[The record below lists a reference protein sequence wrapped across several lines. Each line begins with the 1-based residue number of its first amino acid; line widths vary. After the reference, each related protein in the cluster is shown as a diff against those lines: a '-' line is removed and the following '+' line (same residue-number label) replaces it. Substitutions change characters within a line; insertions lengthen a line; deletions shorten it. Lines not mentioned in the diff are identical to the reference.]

1 MALIMCA
8 VTALYIPGVL
18 NTVASRVFPQI
29 EKASGLRIQVADI
42 RLKFPLRLSLH
53 DAIVIDTATA
63 DTMITAAQADASV
76 AVLPLITGAIEINS
90 ADVRHAYYR
99 MGGPDSLYISAR
111 IDTVS
116 AGPASLRLGQGIIDV
131 NRAAV
136 AGANVRL
143 IMGDSATAEKTD
155 TVPPSPLTVRL
166 GKVTLD
172 RINYS
177 MRMSHPADSAATDT
191 VPADTIAAGIKH
203 AALSHGQIR
212 ILPSTLTINAQSV
225 TLDADHGL
233 YGKCGA
239 EPMPGLDMNWL
250 EITGTHIRVD
260 SFSMNGT
267 DMRVPVSRLHTR
279 ERCGLTL
286 DATGTFAMDSTSIRT
301 QDFRFLTPRSSILLD
316 AVMGTDTVPAAA
328 PLSASLKASI
338 DMNDITLAMP
348 LTMPV
353 TSALP
358 AGVPLRIKA
367 DVTGTMAGVTVDTL
381 RASMQRIFAI
391 TASGYARDFT
401 TPDDMVAE
409 ITLDGS
415 LTNPGPLQKMVK
427 GITLPP
433 ISLKGKAKANRGK
446 YTADI
451 KGRTGS
457 GRLALDGTYSGTAPD
472 YTAKVRLDSF
482 PVSAFMPDLGIGTVT
497 AALEARGHG
506 FNPMSRATR
515 IDAHARIHRLTYRRS
530 PVTGVTLDASL
541 GNGNLTAALHSD
553 APAADLDMNL
563 TAGLAPALS
572 SWDLNAQI
580 RHLNL
585 RALGLT
591 DSVMNGSLSIVSTG
605 WIAPRADSIGATAA
619 LTGINWNQGSINLR
633 TDSVRACLR
642 GTPAHTAV
650 RLKNLSLDAAL
661 SADTSFT
668 ALLESLSAVSATA
681 SSQIAARSIHADTL
695 HSILPPLSLTV
706 SAGPD
711 NLAADFLR
719 SSGISYSSFSM
730 HAANDTSLHT
740 GARLLGLTKG
750 ETLRIDTVNLDLRQQ
765 SDALIMAADI
775 GNRPGT
781 FDNFARVGLRAGMKG
796 NRLKAYIRQ
805 QNILGQTGYS
815 IGFTSEITDS
825 LINVSLEP
833 LDPVIAYKNW
843 TINEGNY
850 ISFNPG
856 TFHID
861 ANLDASGDASRV
873 QLFTSHNH
881 HIDSDGHPATANND
895 LTMRI
900 TDVKLQDW
908 LSINPFAPPV
918 AGTVSADL
926 NLVYDSSSLNGT
938 GNVNLSRL
946 TYGKEPVGD
955 FDLALDVSTN
965 RSGVINAE
973 VALMVDSIKTITAV
987 GALNDSTKAS
997 PFLLDFTMIK
1007 MPLKIANPF
1016 LPKDMARLSGTL
1028 NGAMEI
1034 TGNLANPVFNGYLDF
1049 DEASVRVD
1057 MIGSSFRFSEEKIP
1071 VDSNVVRF
1079 DAFTIAGSND
1089 HPLNIDGTVDMRSI
1103 SSPAIN
1109 LAMSARDMQ
1118 VIDSK
1123 KRKNVDVYGKAY
1135 IDLNATVKGN
1145 LNFLAVDADVALL
1158 PRTDVTYIVSSAES
1172 RIGLQNTSDMVRF
1185 VNFADS
1191 AAVAMADSVKE
1202 KPSMALMIDASLDVR
1217 QGSTITAD
1225 LSTDGQ
1231 NRVQIQGDGILS
1243 YTQTPVSADGRL
1255 TGRFTINNGFVR
1267 YSLPV
1272 ISEKHFDFVPGSY
1285 VSFNGPM
1292 LNPVLSVKAVDQ
1304 VRANV
1309 TRQGENSRL
1318 VNFDITLSVS
1328 GTLEQMNVAFD
1339 LSTNDDIT
1347 VQNELRSMSAEQRA
1361 NQAMNLMLYNVYSG
1375 PGTSASA
1382 NLSGNP
1388 LYSFLT
1394 SQLNTWAANTIKG
1407 VDVSFGLDQYDS
1419 TRNGTTTQTTSYS
1432 YKVSKSLF
1440 NNRFKIVVGG
1450 NYSTDA
1456 NPDENL
1462 SQNLISDVSFEYLL
1476 NESGSMYVRLFRHT
1490 GFESILEGEVTQTG
1504 VGFVLKRKLRRLSD
1518 IFRFRQPQPFVKP
1531 KTPSAD
1537 NK

>member
-1 MALIMCA
+1 
-8 VTALYIPGVL
+8 
-18 NTVASRVFPQI
+18 
-29 EKASGLRIQVADI
+29 
-42 RLKFPLRLSLH
+42 
-53 DAIVIDTATA
+53 
-63 DTMITAAQADASV
+63 
-76 AVLPLITGAIEINS
+76 
-90 ADVRHAYYR
+90 
-99 MGGPDSLYISAR
+99 
-111 IDTVS
+111 
-116 AGPASLRLGQGIIDV
+116 
-131 NRAAV
+131 
-136 AGANVRL
+136 
-143 IMGDSATAEKTD
+143 
-155 TVPPSPLTVRL
+155 
-166 GKVTLD
+166 
-172 RINYS
+172 
-177 MRMSHPADSAATDT
+177 
-191 VPADTIAAGIKH
+191 
-203 AALSHGQIR
+203 
-212 ILPSTLTINAQSV
+212 
-225 TLDADHGL
+225 
-233 YGKCGA
+233 
-239 EPMPGLDMNWL
+239 
-250 EITGTHIRVD
+250 
-260 SFSMNGT
+260 
-267 DMRVPVSRLHTR
+267 
-279 ERCGLTL
+279 
-286 DATGTFAMDSTSIRT
+286 
-301 QDFRFLTPRSSILLD
+301 
-316 AVMGTDTVPAAA
+316 
-328 PLSASLKASI
+328 
-338 DMNDITLAMP
+338 
-348 LTMPV
+348 
-353 TSALP
+353 
-358 AGVPLRIKA
+358 
-367 DVTGTMAGVTVDTL
+367 
-381 RASMQRIFAI
+381 
-391 TASGYARDFT
+391 
-401 TPDDMVAE
+401 
-409 ITLDGS
+409 
-415 LTNPGPLQKMVK
+415 
-427 GITLPP
+427 
-433 ISLKGKAKANRGK
+433 
-446 YTADI
+446 
-451 KGRTGS
+451 
-457 GRLALDGTYSGTAPD
+457 
-472 YTAKVRLDSF
+472 
-482 PVSAFMPDLGIGTVT
+482 
-497 AALEARGHG
+497 
-506 FNPMSRATR
+506 
-515 IDAHARIHRLTYRRS
+515 
-530 PVTGVTLDASL
+530 
-541 GNGNLTAALHSD
+541 
-553 APAADLDMNL
+553 
-563 TAGLAPALS
+563 
-572 SWDLNAQI
+572 
-580 RHLNL
+580 
-585 RALGLT
+585 
-591 DSVMNGSLSIVSTG
+591 
-605 WIAPRADSIGATAA
+605 
-619 LTGINWNQGSINLR
+619 
-633 TDSVRACLR
+633 
-642 GTPAHTAV
+642 
-650 RLKNLSLDAAL
+650 
-661 SADTSFT
+661 
-668 ALLESLSAVSATA
+668 
-681 SSQIAARSIHADTL
+681 
-695 HSILPPLSLTV
+695 
-706 SAGPD
+706 
-711 NLAADFLR
+711 
-719 SSGISYSSFSM
+719 
-730 HAANDTSLHT
+730 
-740 GARLLGLTKG
+740 
-750 ETLRIDTVNLDLRQQ
+750 
-765 SDALIMAADI
+765 
-775 GNRPGT
+775 
-781 FDNFARVGLRAGMKG
+781 
-796 NRLKAYIRQ
+796 
-805 QNILGQTGYS
+805 
-815 IGFTSEITDS
+815 
-825 LINVSLEP
+825 
-833 LDPVIAYKNW
+833 
-843 TINEGNY
+843 
-850 ISFNPG
+850 
-856 TFHID
+856 
-861 ANLDASGDASRV
+861 
-873 QLFTSHNH
+873 
-881 HIDSDGHPATANND
+881 
-895 LTMRI
+895 
-900 TDVKLQDW
+900 
-908 LSINPFAPPV
+908 
-918 AGTVSADL
+918 
-926 NLVYDSSSLNGT
+926 
-938 GNVNLSRL
+938 
-946 TYGKEPVGD
+946 
-955 FDLALDVSTN
+955 
-965 RSGVINAE
+965 
-973 VALMVDSIKTITAV
+973 MVDSIKTITAV

-1089 HPLNIDGTVDMRSI
+1089 HPLNIDGTIDMRSI

-1135 IDLNATVKGN
+1135 IDLDATVKGN

-1272 ISEKHFDFVPGSY
+1272 ISEKHFDFVPESY